1 MNRANV
7 SVNVCPELQQ
17 RLLTE
22 FEKRYKKPGGS
33 RARTGEF
40 IVHWQNR
47 IHSDRSPSDQAV
59 LNVLKGKRNTCELW
73 LVDGLCRLLLG
84 CSYAESGNQLARKED
99 EHNLVNTHLSNSNS
113 DSVESEGQIAHPSVP
128 NLNFVGREGAI
139 AHPSQAQHQQ
149 TFALPEKIAP
159 VRNWVGRSQEIDI
172 LKSQIFD
179 PETRAITITAVC
191 LVGLAGI
198 GKTTLASQLIRQL
211 QAENAPFSAA
221 AWETLGSPT
230 GKAPRFDSIID
241 SLLLALSNGE
251 ITPTFTMLNDY
262 HQKTDR
268 LVKLLK
274 EKPCLVVLDNVET
287 VLQIG
292 KAKRAGYFADE
303 CGEYAWLFS
312 QIAET
317 DHQSKVLFTSRET
330 LAALSGRETKTVPLG
345 GLDPQ
350 AAVQLLESFNLIATP
365 EELEKLAKRYEGHP
379 KALEIVAALIQDD
392 LEFHGSVGKFLKDI
406 NWLLVNTLDELIDQ
420 VIQRLSNEELMCLS
434 QISVYETPEYPLLVD
449 GIAAQMSQMS
459 KRDVKENVIEALKRR
474 QLLDYNQNY
483 ESYQMH
489 PLVEEKA
496 TQLLNPELAHTAH
509 RQAYRH
515 FFSIVKPETE
525 WREFN
530 DVKPLL
536 RAHYHACQAK
546 DWDEAA
552 SSISRAYEY
561 LRQQSHFDIIIDCYT
576 KLIPENWQS
585 GDKLV
590 SSISEHSEILL
601 GLGNA
606 YNAVSQWKVA
616 QEYYQKCLLIS
627 RNVRHRKV
635 EAATLCYMA
644 LSMGNTEMAIDFLQ
658 ESIVIATDLGE
669 SHIKCKALE
678 YLGVIYSSIGDYN
691 NCLNCHQQAL
701 EIAREMKFEE
711 SVGIALG
718 NLGHLYEIMG
728 EYDSAEQYM
737 NQYLEIAV
745 KIGDPKRKA
754 YALGGLAGIYSKLGK
769 YKNSIDHQMKGL
781 EICRE
786 IQDKHAEISAI
797 RSLGIT
803 YRKSGEYLKSIRL
816 LKRCVELFRENENN
830 GEGDA
835 LYELGITYLEI
846 GKIEEALEHFNAG
859 LMIFDQIDA
868 QARAA
873 QSLFQ
878 LAKTSLRVNTV
889 PLETIQ
895 DYCDRAENICLDLNL
910 PLLIEVQKLKA
921 NLQENGD

>member
-1 MNRANV
+1 MQNLKSRASVKPILKEARDKKNWTLDSKEPLRRASKLLDPNWKEEDYFYPGV
-7 SVNVCPELQQ
+7 SHESWKFFLYGTRKIKVDIFKAYCQVLELE
-17 RLLTE
+17 LEWTEVAELTE
-22 FEKRYKKPGGS
+22 IQETDLPVVSPEK
-33 RARTGEF
+33 
-40 IVHWQNR
+40 
-47 IHSDRSPSDQAV
+47 
-59 LNVLKGKRNTCELW
+59 
-73 LVDGLCRLLLG
+73 
-84 CSYAESGNQLARKED
+84 
-99 EHNLVNTHLSNSNS
+99 
-113 DSVESEGQIAHPSVP
+113 AHPSIP
-128 NLNFVGREGAI
+128 NQNFVGREGAI
-139 AHPSQAQHQQ
+139 AHHIQAQQQ
-149 TFALPEKIAP
+149 QSFALPEKIAP
-159 VRNWVGRSQEIDI
+159 VRNWVGRSREIDT
-172 LKSQIFD
+172 LKSQILD

-198 GKTTLASQLIRQL
+198 GKTTLASQLVRQL
-211 QAENAPFSAA
+211 QAENAPFTVA
-221 AWETLGSPT
+221 AWEILKSPT

-251 ITPTFTMLNDY
+251 ITPALTILNDFR
-262 HQKTDR
+262 QKTDR
-268 LVKLLK
+268 LVKFLK

-303 CGEYAWLFS
+303 CAEYAWLFS
-312 QIAET
+312 QISET
-317 DHQSKVLFTSRET
+317 EHQSKVLFTSRET
-330 LAALSGRETKTVPLG
+330 LAALSGRETETLRLG
-345 GLDPQ
+345 GLDLQ
-350 AAVQLLESFNLIATP
+350 AAVQLLASFNLIATP
-365 EELEKLAKRYEGHP
+365 EELAELAKRYDGHP
-379 KALEIVAALIQDD
+379 KAIEIVAALIRDE
-392 LEFHGSVGKFLKDI
+392 LEFQGSVGKFLNDI
-406 NWLLVNTLDELIDQ
+406 NWLLVNRLDELIDQ

-449 GIAAQMSQMS
+449 GIAAQMSEMS

-474 QLLDYNQNY
+474 QLLDYYPNY

-496 TQLLNPELAHTAH
+496 SQLLNPELAGTAH
-509 RQAYRH
+509 RKACRH
-515 FFSIVKPETE
+515 FLSILKPEAE
-525 WREFN
+525 WQEFN
-530 DVKPLL
+530 DLKPLL
-536 RAHYHACQAK
+536 RAHYHACEAK

-576 KLIPENWQS
+576 KLIPETWRS
-585 GDKLV
+585 ADKLV
-590 SSISEHSEILL
+590 SSIFQHCEILL

-606 YNAVSQWKVA
+606 YNAVSKWKIA

-627 RNVRHRKV
+627 RNIGYRKV

-644 LSMGNTEMAIDFLQ
+644 LSMGNTEMAIEYLQ
-658 ESIVIATDLGE
+658 ESIVIATDLEG
-669 SHIKCKALE
+669 SHTKCKALE

-701 EIAREMKFEE
+701 EIARKIKFEE

-728 EYDSAEQYM
+728 EYETAEQYM
-737 NQYLEIAV
+737 NQYLEISIN
-745 KIGDPKRKA
+745 IGDPKRKA
-754 YALGGLAGIYSKLGK
+754 YALGGLAGIYSKLGN
-769 YKNSIDHQMKGL
+769 YKTSIDYQIKGL

-786 IQDKHAEISAI
+786 IQDKHAEIGAI

-803 YRKSGEYLKSIRL
+803 YRKSGEYRESIRL
-816 LKRCVELFRENENN
+816 LKRCVELCRENENN

-846 GKIEEALEHFNAG
+846 GKIEEALEHFKAA

-895 DYCDRAENICLDLNL
+895 DYCDRAEKICLDLKL
-910 PLLIEVQKLKA
+910 PLLTEVQKLKA
-921 NLQENGD
+921 NLQENRD